1 MAIVN
6 LGLMRKNLNS
16 CSREDAN
23 SSSLAGIT
31 AVDAPGTCSAGGVA
45 LDWPDAGFRLA
56 NAEVKIRKLRVFSQY
71 LLPAIQRW
79 NPAFVI
85 KYLANSSG
93 IHLNN

>member
-56 NAEVKIRKLRVFSQY
+56 NARGKNKKAASIFTISPPGNTTMEPGFRYQIFSELFRY
-71 LLPAIQRW
+71 
-79 NPAFVI
+79 
-85 KYLANSSG
+85 SSK
-93 IHLNN
+93 